1 MRKDKIAGYTTA
13 MMQDA
18 LCEALKKLFAGRVFN
33 GQEGLK
39 ELNIFKQTLPLDTG
53 IDSDA
58 DTDAAAS
65 PYIVVLVEGGK
76 IYDMNS
82 PKVVSVT
89 LTVCSYDEGN
99 KREGFRDV
107 QNILETIEQWL
118 CQRPHFGGAFT
129 VLLGHEKNIEDALQ
143 MDDTWPY
150 YFGAVSFCVSVPVPV
165 PEPTYNELV

>member
-1 MRKDKIAGYTTA
+1 MQGDKIAGFTTA

-18 LCEALKKLFAGRVFN
+18 LCDELRNLFAGRVFN
-33 GQEGLK
+33 GQGGLK
-39 ELNIFKQTLPLDTG
+39 ALKVFRQNLPIDTG
-53 IDSDA
+53 LDEDA

-150 YFGAVSFCVSVPVPV
+150 YFGALSFDVTVPVPTS
-165 PEPTYNELV
+165 ESTFDELI